1 MLFDALSFFY
11 GNILP
16 SAAKGLSRSVLLEEN
31 GYFFTAD
38 WNYEDFMLLGII
50 VLNIVLL
57 GYFAPHALT
66 DMDTKWSLG
75 FFLGYTVLLTYIW
88 FRMLKSKARRD
99 PDIRSAWDLM
109 FMKLKRNKAAMV
121 GMWVVL
127 GLSYVAMLA
136 PFIVPM
142 DPLAMDWGALSQ
154 PPGGIHWLGTDELG
168 RDTLSRAI
176 YGIRIAL
183 GIGLLAVVL
192 NTAIGTSLG
201 LLAGYYGG
209 RTDNVIMRSLEFWN
223 SIPFI
228 LMAIA
233 LMAALGTG
241 IFNLVLVVSLT
252 GILEFARI
260 IRGDSMLLKGADY
273 VNAARV
279 MGIPDGQILAR
290 HVLPNCLA
298 PTIVMAT
305 LRIGETILTIA
316 GLSFLGLGIQPP
328 SPSLGSMLATG
339 QQYLHENITMSLVP
353 GTMILL
359 IVLAFNLF
367 GDGLRDALDSKITN

>member
-1 MLFDALSFFY
+1 
-11 GNILP
+11 
-16 SAAKGLSRSVLLEEN
+16 
-31 GYFFTAD
+31 
-38 WNYEDFMLLGII
+38 
-50 VLNIVLL
+50 
-57 GYFAPHALT
+57 
-66 DMDTKWSLG
+66 
-75 FFLGYTVLLTYIW
+75 
-88 FRMLKSKARRD
+88 
-99 PDIRSAWDLM
+99 
-109 FMKLKRNKAAMV
+109 
-121 GMWVVL
+121 
-127 GLSYVAMLA
+127 
-136 PFIVPM
+136 
-142 DPLAMDWGALSQ
+142 MDWGALSQ
-154 PPGGIHWLGTDELG
+154 LPNSVHWLGTDELG
-168 RDTLSRAI
+168 RDTLARSI

-192 NTAIGTSLG
+192 NTAIGTTLG

-241 IFNLVLVVSLT
+241 LFNLVLVVSLT

-260 IRGDSMLLKGADY
+260 IRGDSMLLKSADY

-279 MGIPDGQILAR
+279 MGIPDSQILVR

-339 QQYLHENITMSLVP
+339 QQYLHENITMSVVP
-353 GTMILL
+353 GTLILL